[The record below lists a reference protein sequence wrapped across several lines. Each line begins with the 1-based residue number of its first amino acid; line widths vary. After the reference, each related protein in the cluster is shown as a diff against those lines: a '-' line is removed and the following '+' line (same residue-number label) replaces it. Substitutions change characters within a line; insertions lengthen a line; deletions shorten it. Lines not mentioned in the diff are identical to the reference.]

1 MRDRIPAGALSPV
14 LRAMVALLSLL
25 LLPSCWLSQNKL
37 QTIKAAG
44 ELVVL
49 TRISPTTYYESP
61 EGPAGFEYDLAKAFT
76 DHLGVRL
83 RLIVTDKSAD
93 ILPRLANGEADIAA
107 AGLTVTDSF
116 RWQVK
121 FAHPYQDI
129 RQQVVYRLGTQRPAG
144 IQDLVGRQVEVHAGS
159 GHAERLAALK
169 QQYPA
174 LEWSESE
181 DHETETLLQMVWEGL
196 LEITIADSNVVALN
210 RQFFPELQVAFDLQK
225 PEPLAW
231 ALPLSD
237 DNSLHEAVA
246 RFFEKIRANGELNNL
261 LERYYGSAS
270 RSNFI
275 NLTVYQVRMQN
286 RLPLFQKFFEDAGK
300 KYGLDWRLLAAIGY
314 QESFWDPKA
323 RSFTGVQGLMMLTE
337 ETAKQMNIDDL
348 LDPQQS
354 IYGGAGYL
362 RHLLDRLPE
371 RIADT
376 DRLWFALAAYN
387 IGLYHLEDA
396 RILTQR
402 QRGDPDRWND
412 VAQRLPLLSDP
423 AWATKLKY
431 GVARGQEAVVFV
443 NRVRTYYD
451 VLVRQDETEKA
462 GRSTDA
468 LKLKPPAL

>member
-1 MRDRIPAGALSPV
+1 MRDRIPPGALSPT

-37 QTIKAAG
+37 QTIKAGG

-49 TRISPTTYYESP
+49 TRVSPTTYYESP

-83 RLIVTDKSAD
+83 RLTIADKFAD

-121 FAHPYQDI
+121 FTPPYQDI
-129 RQQVVYRLGTQRPAG
+129 RQQVVYRLGTPRPASV
-144 IQDLVGRQVEVHAGS
+144 QDLVGRQVEVYAGS
-159 GHAERLAALK
+159 GYAERLAALK

-174 LEWSESE
+174 LEWSESDE
-181 DHETETLLQMVWEGL
+181 HETETLLQMVWEGL
-196 LEITIADSNVVALN
+196 LEITIADSNIVALN

-237 DNSLHEAVA
+237 DNSLYNAIA
-246 RFFEKIRANGELNNL
+246 QFLEKIRANGELNNL
-261 LERYYGSAS
+261 LERYYGPAS

-275 NLTVYQVRMQN
+275 NLTVYQVRLQS

-300 KYGLDWRLLAAIGY
+300 KQGVDWRLLAAIGY

-323 RSFTGVQGLMMLTE
+323 QSPTGVRGIMMLTE
-337 ETAKQMNIDDL
+337 ETAKQMELTDL

-354 IYGGAGYL
+354 IDGGARYL

-371 RIADT
+371 RITGT
-376 DRLWFALAAYN
+376 DRLWLALAAYN

-396 RILTQR
+396 RVLTQK
-402 QRGDPDRWND
+402 QGGDPDRWND
-412 VAQRLPLLSDP
+412 VKQRLPLLADP
-423 AWATKLKY
+423 AWAAKVKY
-431 GVARGQEAVVFV
+431 GAARGMEPVVFV
-443 NRVRTYYD
+443 NHVRTYYD
-451 VLVRQDETEKA
+451 ILVKQDEEEKA